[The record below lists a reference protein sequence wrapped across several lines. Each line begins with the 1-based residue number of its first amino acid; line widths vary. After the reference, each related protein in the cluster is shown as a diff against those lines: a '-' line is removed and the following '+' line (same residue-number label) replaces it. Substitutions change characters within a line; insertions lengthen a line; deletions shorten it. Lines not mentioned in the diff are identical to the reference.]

1 MTVSTQQKPAIAKEG
16 LPEAF
21 ERLKTT
27 VIRPVFESVGN
38 GLKARAHEFTISEE
52 PGGQISIHIMPP
64 GVNKTIRRDDWFPT
78 FSLFAASY
86 SNTIGMHGRNMR
98 PNSEPSSGSRGDYK
112 PELLSREIV
121 EQGLTKFIGEISNW

>member
-1 MTVSTQQKPAIAKEG
+1 MSVSMKPKAATVTEA

-21 ERLKTT
+21 ERLKAT
-27 VIRPVFESVGN
+27 VIRPVFESVGSAM
-38 GLKARAHEFTISEE
+38 KARAHDFSISEE

-64 GVNKTIRRDDWFPT
+64 GVNRTIRRDDWFPT

-86 SNTIGMHGRNMR
+86 SGTIGMHGRNMR

-121 EQGLTKFIGEISNW
+121 EKGLNKFIGEISNW

>member
-1 MTVSTQQKPAIAKEG
+1 MNVSTQAKAATVSEG
-16 LPEAF
+16 FPEAF
-21 ERLKTT
+21 ERLKAT

-38 GLKARAHEFTISEE
+38 GLKARAHDFSIAEE

-64 GVNKTIRRDDWFPT
+64 GVNRTIRRDDWFPT

-86 SNTIGMHGRNMR
+86 SGTIGMHGRNMK

-112 PELLSREIV
+112 PALLSREVV
-121 EQGLTKFIGEISNW
+121 EKELAKFIGEIANW